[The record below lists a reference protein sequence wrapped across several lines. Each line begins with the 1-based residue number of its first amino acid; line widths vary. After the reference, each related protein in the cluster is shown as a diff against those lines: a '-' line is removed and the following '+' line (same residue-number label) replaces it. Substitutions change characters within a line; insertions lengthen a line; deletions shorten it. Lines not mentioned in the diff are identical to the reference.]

1 VKDNLE
7 LIKFR
12 KSLIV
17 TIVITYLL
25 IMVGALVRSTGSG
38 MGCPDW
44 PKCFGQYIPPTN
56 ISQLPTNYKEIFK
69 VEGKTIADFNAFH
82 TWVEYLNRLLGVVVG
97 FVILAMVYFA
107 FPIRKTH
114 RKVWLSTLFSLF
126 LVLFIG
132 WVGSKVVSSNLAP
145 IKISI
150 HMILALALSFVLV
163 GTYYLTSN
171 ITAIEKIKE
180 INAKPF
186 FNYYLA
192 LFLTT
197 VVQIFVGTQVRQQV
211 DEISMKLQNTH
222 REHWIENLDFTF
234 EIHKFFAGFILFSF
248 IGIFY
253 YYRKKVTPQ
262 LQSLITQNTIL
273 VVIEFLLGDILN
285 FFMPAFAQPIHL
297 LMANLMAGSLFYTL
311 IVLNKARADIE

>member
-186 FNYYLA
+186 FNYY
-192 LFLTT
+192 FL
-197 VVQIFVGTQVRQQV
+197 IC
-211 DEISMKLQNTH
+211 
-222 REHWIENLDFTF
+222 
-234 EIHKFFAGFILFSF
+234 
-248 IGIFY
+248 
-253 YYRKKVTPQ
+253 
-262 LQSLITQNTIL
+262 
-273 VVIEFLLGDILN
+273 
-285 FFMPAFAQPIHL
+285 
-297 LMANLMAGSLFYTL
+297 
-311 IVLNKARADIE
+311 